1 MLDRLLPLLPY
12 LQGEYHLKWR
22 WGLLA
27 LIWYLSTTCQ
37 GISQNYEFGTIY
49 IFDEENHYKSN
60 KKKRH
65 LLKGKIDIFD
75 ESMADTEFS
84 CDFFLKYI

>member
-12 LQGEYHLKWR
+12 RQGEYHLKSR

-49 IFDEENHYKSN
+49 IFDEENHDKSN
-60 KKKRH
+60 NKRH
-65 LLKGKIDIFD
+65 LLKSKIDIFD

-84 CDFFLKYI
+84 CDFF